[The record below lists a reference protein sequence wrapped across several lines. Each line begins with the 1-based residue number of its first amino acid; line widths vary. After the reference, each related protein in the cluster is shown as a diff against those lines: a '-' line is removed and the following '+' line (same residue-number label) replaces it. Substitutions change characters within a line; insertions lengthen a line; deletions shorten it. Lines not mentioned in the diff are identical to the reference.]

1 MHQPYDHCISR
12 GKGDPL
18 GWRVT
23 VAIWP
28 AVIVALLSATLGPAS
43 GETRVQGQPDDMF
56 LQAENASIGEVL
68 AALSAEFKLTYKL
81 ASNPGRTV
89 TGIYSGTLQQ
99 VLVRVLDSHDYF
111 IKNLD
116 DSVEIVV
123 LGASS
128 VMARSPPGPV
138 FVPSAASNANV
149 VRTLPGPTIAANQ
162 NKNAP
167 PMSPLKPNMP
177 R

>member
-1 MHQPYDHCISR
+1 MRQPYDRCISE
-12 GKGDPL
+12 GKGNPL

-28 AVIVALLSATLGPAS
+28 AVTAALLSATLGPAWAV
-43 GETRVQGQPDDMF
+43 TQVRGQPDDMY

-68 AALSAEFKLTYKL
+68 ASLAAEFKLTYRL
-81 ASNPGRTV
+81 SSNPGRTV
-89 TGIYSGTLQQ
+89 TGVYSGTLQQ
-99 VLVRVLDSHDYF
+99 VLVRVLDSHDYV

-123 LGASS
+123 FGASS
-128 VMARSPPGPV
+128 VIARSPPGPV
-138 FVPSAASNANV
+138 LVPAAASSANV
-149 VRTLPGPTIAANQ
+149 VRTLPGPAIAANQ

-167 PMSPLKPNMP
+167 PTSLLKPNMP